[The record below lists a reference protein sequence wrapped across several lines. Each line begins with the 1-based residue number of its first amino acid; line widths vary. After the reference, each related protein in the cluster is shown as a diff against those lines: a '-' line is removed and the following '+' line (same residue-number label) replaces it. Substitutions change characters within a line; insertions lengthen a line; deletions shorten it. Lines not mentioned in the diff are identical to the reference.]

1 MSLENAL
8 KQFFEKTDF
17 VRFDTFFTGFMLGVP
32 KDCYTEEER
41 KQACSLFR
49 EKTDKREIASYPTIR
64 KWFGLGGKTKPDR
77 MQIFEIAFALSLS
90 APDVNLILKEGMFE
104 PGIRINDY
112 REIIFWFGLLN
123 HLSYEECCVM
133 IEQFER
139 HINSDLVIVQATNT
153 AELLYAFE
161 NNKQLSKD
169 DFMDWLDS
177 IAGVFKGYGKTAL
190 NYMLK
195 LKKLVVSYMRK
206 EWKILLENTLASTDF
221 ETWKKKK
228 RNHHKLSEG
237 EQIRQY
243 LYKEKSLSDE
253 RRKEILDMVSFVYF
267 EEDNNVRVLAEIFPD
282 TRISLLRD
290 TLLRGMTQKHLS
302 DLLNIAKQKEKDM
315 ELTRK
320 RYELLDSMEKNPEAV
335 KQLSQIE
342 KNKREHKRRMVQV
355 ERADLL
361 PFIQYVAVF
370 RYLEEI
376 SACGKKYE
384 AKKAKEQFVILADQI
399 LTACN
404 MAVISEKYELD
415 SLLLLGFQEDDCYLY
430 EELTEQLVMMKM
442 D

>member
-8 KQFFEKTDF
+8 KQFLEKTDF

-90 APDVNLILKEGMFE
+90 AQDVNLILKEGMFE

-169 DFMDWLDS
+169 EFMDWLDS

-228 RNHHKLSEG
+228 RNRHKLSEG

-243 LYKEKSLSDE
+243 LYK
-253 RRKEILDMVSFVYF
+253 
-267 EEDNNVRVLAEIFPD
+267 EDNNVRVLAEIFPD

-320 RYELLDSMEKNPEAV
+320 RYELLDSMEENPEAV

-376 SACGKKYE
+376 SVCGKKYE

>member
-1 MSLENAL
+1 
-8 KQFFEKTDF
+8 
-17 VRFDTFFTGFMLGVP
+17 
-32 KDCYTEEER
+32 
-41 KQACSLFR
+41 
-49 EKTDKREIASYPTIR
+49 
-64 KWFGLGGKTKPDR
+64 
-77 MQIFEIAFALSLS
+77 
-90 APDVNLILKEGMFE
+90 
-104 PGIRINDY
+104 
-112 REIIFWFGLLN
+112 
-123 HLSYEECCVM
+123 
-133 IEQFER
+133 
-139 HINSDLVIVQATNT
+139 
-153 AELLYAFE
+153 
-161 NNKQLSKD
+161 
-169 DFMDWLDS
+169 
-177 IAGVFKGYGKTAL
+177 
-190 NYMLK
+190 
-195 LKKLVVSYMRK
+195 
-206 EWKILLENTLASTDF
+206 
-221 ETWKKKK
+221 
-228 RNHHKLSEG
+228 
-237 EQIRQY
+237 
-243 LYKEKSLSDE
+243 
-253 RRKEILDMVSFVYF
+253 MVSFVYF

-430 EELTEQLVMMKM
+430 EELAEQLVMMKM

>member
-1 MSLENAL
+1 M
-8 KQFFEKTDF
+8 
-17 VRFDTFFTGFMLGVP
+17 
-32 KDCYTEEER
+32 
-41 KQACSLFR
+41 
-49 EKTDKREIASYPTIR
+49 
-64 KWFGLGGKTKPDR
+64 
-77 MQIFEIAFALSLS
+77 
-90 APDVNLILKEGMFE
+90 
-104 PGIRINDY
+104 
-112 REIIFWFGLLN
+112 
-123 HLSYEECCVM
+123 
-133 IEQFER
+133 
-139 HINSDLVIVQATNT
+139 
-153 AELLYAFE
+153 
-161 NNKQLSKD
+161 
-169 DFMDWLDS
+169 
-177 IAGVFKGYGKTAL
+177 
-190 NYMLK
+190 
-195 LKKLVVSYMRK
+195 
-206 EWKILLENTLASTDF
+206 
-221 ETWKKKK
+221 
-228 RNHHKLSEG
+228 
-237 EQIRQY
+237 
-243 LYKEKSLSDE
+243 YKEKSLSDE

-320 RYELLDSMEKNPEAV
+320 RYELLDSMEENPEAV

-430 EELTEQLVMMKM
+430 EELAEQLVMMKM